1 MSLEDITMLVER
13 LDRIEA
19 AVSVIAER
27 QTIRDWY
34 ATNEFAQLV
43 GKAEFT
49 VREWCRLGRV
59 RAEKKGS
66 GRGKY
71 QSWVVSHDELLRYQ
85 REGLI
90 PILRALLSR
99 TRNESLLEIHPGAG
113 VGNGAFAP
121 RLSARPCRR

>member
-1 MSLEDITMLVER
+1 MTAEDVTTLAAR

-19 AVSVIAER
+19 AVSALAEH
-27 QTIRDWY
+27 QTVREWY
-34 ATNEFAQLV
+34 ATDEFARRV

-71 QSWVVSHDELLRYQ
+71 QAWVVSHDELLRY
-85 REGLI
+85 RRDGLL
-90 PILRALLSR
+90 PLARAS
-99 TRNESLLEIHPGAG
+99 
-113 VGNGAFAP
+113 
-121 RLSARPCRR
+121 